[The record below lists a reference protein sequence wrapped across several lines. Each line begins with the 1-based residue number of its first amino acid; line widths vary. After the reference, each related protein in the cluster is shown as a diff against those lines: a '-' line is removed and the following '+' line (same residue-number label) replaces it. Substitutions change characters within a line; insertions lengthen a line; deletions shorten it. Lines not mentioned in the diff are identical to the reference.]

1 MIKKSTIVRTI
12 MLLIVLINLVLK
24 AFGIDVISVEESL
37 IATIV
42 EMLIEVAVIV
52 VAFWKNNS
60 FTPKAIKADEFLQQL
75 RESEE

>member
-1 MIKKSTIVRTI
+1 
-12 MLLIVLINLVLK
+12 MLFIVLINLGLK
-24 AFGIDVISVEESL
+24 AFGIDVISVDESL
-37 IATIV
+37 IASIV

>member
-37 IATIV
+37 IASIV

-75 RESEE
+75 RESE

>member
-1 MIKKSTIVRTI
+1 MIKKSTIVRAI

-24 AFGIDVISVEESL
+24 AFGIDIIPLDESI
-37 IATIV
+37 IASIV
-42 EMLIEVAVIV
+42 EMLIEVAVII

-60 FTPKAIKADEFLQQL
+60 FTPKAIKADEFLQKL

>member
-1 MIKKSTIVRTI
+1 MIKKSTIVRVI
-12 MLLIVLINLVLK
+12 MLAIVLVNLVLK
-24 AFGIDVISVEESL
+24 AFGIDLIPIDESVIAS
-37 IATIV
+37 IV

>member
-1 MIKKSTIVRTI
+1 MIKKSTIVRAI

-37 IATIV
+37 IASIV

>member
-1 MIKKSTIVRTI
+1 
-12 MLLIVLINLVLK
+12 MLLIVLINLGLK
-24 AFGIDVISVEESL
+24 AFGIDVISVDESL
-37 IATIV
+37 IASIV

-75 RESEE
+75 RESV

>member
-12 MLLIVLINLVLK
+12 ALLLVLINHVLK
-24 AFGIDVISVEESL
+24 AFGINVIPIDESL

-42 EMLIEVAVIV
+42 ELVIEVAVIV

-75 RESEE
+75 RESE

>member
-12 MLLIVLINLVLK
+12 MLLIVLVNLVLK
-24 AFGIDVISVEESL
+24 AFGVDLIPIDESL
-37 IATIV
+37 IAEIV

-60 FTPKAIKADEFLQQL
+60 FTEKAIKADEFLQKL

>member
-12 MLLIVLINLVLK
+12 ALLLVLVNLVLK
-24 AFGIDVISVEESL
+24 AFGIDVIPIDESM

>member
-1 MIKKSTIVRTI
+1 MIKKSTIIRAI

-37 IATIV
+37 IASIV

>member
-1 MIKKSTIVRTI
+1 MIKKSTIIRAI
-12 MLLIVLINLVLK
+12 MLLIVLINLGLK
-24 AFGIDVISVEESL
+24 AFGIDVISVDESL
-37 IATIV
+37 IASIV